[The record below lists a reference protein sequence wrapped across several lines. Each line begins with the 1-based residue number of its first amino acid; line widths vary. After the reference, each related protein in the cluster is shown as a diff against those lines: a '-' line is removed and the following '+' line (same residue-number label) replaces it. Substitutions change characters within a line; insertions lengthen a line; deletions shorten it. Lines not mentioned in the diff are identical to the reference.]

1 MKASAKFTFA
11 AGISVWIAGIF
22 ASGRVAADF
31 SCAIIASILLLSIPP
46 VFTLPPDSGLLHICS
61 MPVASGEQNSS
72 QQGND
77 GYNNFRHMLPRFHN
91 TSANASRSAEQ
102 AAKAPSVWTIEA
114 HDSGG

>member
-46 VFTLPPDSGLLHICS
+46 VFTLPPDSRRFL
-61 MPVASGEQNSS
+61 PVASGEQNSS

-77 GYNNFRHMLPRFHN
+77 GYNNFRHLLPRFHN

-114 HDSGG
+114 RDSGG